1 MGIVLALV
9 IVIVFVFFMLPNIYA
24 SRGSSAYRKGD
35 LAKATMLYKKAYDT
49 KRASLVVKLNY
60 AQIVLRDGRPE
71 EAEKIFDEILLDPK
85 LVANKKNMVRQCRCM
100 AYIKQNKAEQAI
112 AEAEELLATYKNSE
126 LYAIIGYAMI
136 LAERPKEETLKVC
149 EEAYE
154 YNEDNRD
161 IADNYALALINAQ
174 EYEEAIEVCDKV
186 IKSNRFFPEGRYHK
200 ALALSKLGRLE
211 QMHEELDLL
220 EDCDFG
226 YLTTVTDEEIDALWD
241 LVEEKED

>member
-1 MGIVLALV
+1 MGIFVALV
-9 IVIVFVFFMLPNIYA
+9 IIAVFCFVMLPNFYA

-35 LAKATMLYKKAYDT
+35 LREAARLYKKAYDT

-60 AQIVLRDGRPE
+60 AQIVLRDGRSE
-71 EAEKIFDEILLDPK
+71 EAEKIFDEILLDKK
-85 LVANKKNMVRQCRCM
+85 LPSNKKNLVRQYRCM
-100 AYIKQNKAEQAI
+100 AYMKQDKPEQAI
-112 AEAEELLATYKNSE
+112 AEAQDLLSVYKNSE
-126 LYAIIGYAMI
+126 LYAIMGYAMI
-136 LAERPKEETLKVC
+136 LAHRPEREVLTLC

-161 IADNYALALINAQ
+161 FADNYALALINAE

-186 IKSNRFFPEGRYHK
+186 IKSNRFFPEGHYHK
-200 ALALSKLGRLE
+200 ALALSKLERLE
-211 QMHEELDLL
+211 EMHSELELL

-241 LVEEKED
+241 LIEEKED